1 MASIIGAT
9 RVIKYKKFERQ
20 NWKAKKKRGKA
31 KKANAEKPVPYTPRP
46 EMKSPKPKGPPL
58 KTLRKAS
65 PPIPLPRPF
74 AFEPA
79 KT

>member
-20 NWKAKKKRGKA
+20 KAKKKG
-31 KKANAEKPVPYTPRP
+31 KKAALAA
-46 EMKSPKPKGPPL
+46 PKPNGPPL
-58 KTLRKAS
+58 EVIRKAS